1 LPKAPPGNVHRKASL
16 HFGLGANEI
25 SQPFHLDEIKLA
37 VLESSAGELT
47 LDRHPNTRSI
57 AKRVK
62 QRRQHGSA
70 AVDLQL
76 ANILAGKRIRSR
88 KKQHQAAI
96 NRLIVTSPNRSVR
109 RMPSFWNGSDEL
121 HQNVSGQRAADSN
134 D

>member
-1 LPKAPPGNVHRKASL
+1 MLDRKASL
-16 HFGLGANEI
+16 HFGLGANEVG
-25 SQPFHLDEIKLA
+25 QPLHLDEIKLA
-37 VLESSAGELT
+37 VLESPARELT
-47 LDRHPNTRSI
+47 LDRHPNTWI
-57 AKRVK
+57 IVKRVK

-76 ANILAGKRIRSR
+76 GNILAGKRIGSR

-109 RMPSFWNGSDEL
+109 RMPGCRNGSDEH
-121 HQNVSGQRAADSN
+121 HQYVSGQRAADSN